1 MIMNRNMKI
10 ASLTENLIY
19 GEDKQAV
26 TVLLKTA
33 SSKEIRIV
41 MKKGQ
46 LMKEHKA
53 PFPIVVEIFEGVINF
68 GIEGEKQLLK
78 KGELI
83 ALEANIPHDLNCIED
98 CIIRLSVSTAD
109 SVQRVQNLV

>member
-1 MIMNRNMKI
+1 MIMNKNMKT

-19 GEDKQAV
+19 NESKPAI
-26 TVLLKTA
+26 TVLLKTVNT
-33 SSKEIRIV
+33 KEIRIA

-53 PFPIVVEIFEGVINF
+53 PFSIVVEIFEGIINF
-68 GIEGEKQLLK
+68 GVEGEKQLLK

-83 ALEANIPHDLNCIED
+83 ALEANVPHDLNCIED
-98 CIIRLSVSTAD
+98 SIIRLSVSISD
-109 SVQRVQNLV
+109 SVQRVQNLA